1 MSVDVLDPWDVAKS
15 QGRDIQSS
23 TDADKAIFLSSE
35 IQRILHVLTV
45 IVAYSWVRRKLDGC
59 GFLC

>member
-23 TDADKAIFLSSE
+23 TDADKAIFLSSG
-35 IQRILHVLTV
+35 IQRTVPVLTV
-45 IVAYSWVRRKLDGC
+45 IGA
-59 GFLC
+59 